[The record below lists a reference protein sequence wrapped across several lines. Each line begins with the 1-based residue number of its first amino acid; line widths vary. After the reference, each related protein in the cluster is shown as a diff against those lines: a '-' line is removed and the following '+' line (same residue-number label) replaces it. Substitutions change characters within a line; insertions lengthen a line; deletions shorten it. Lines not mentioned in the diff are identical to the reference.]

1 MEKLL
6 ELVIKNAGSISE
18 DLDIIAEVKNDIDL
32 IDDLGYDSL
41 SLITLII
48 DIESYYDMEFDDR
61 YLLLDVLRKFN
72 TIEKIVKSGGRYGEE

>member
-1 MEKLL
+1 M

>member
-48 DIESYYDMEFDDR
+48 DIESYYDMEFDDK

-72 TIEKIVKSGGRYGEE
+72 TIKKIVKSGCRDGKE